1 MTTSPP
7 SEAPLERV
15 ELVEGEH
22 IVARGSVE
30 VAWLVAVRDGWLP
43 AARAPGARVQTLP
56 SGPGTVWQRV
66 VELEL
71 PRGTRLVR
79 VESRPRS
86 VQRTPLEHLQRGAGP
101 ARRVLRR
108 SYQVGKGGA
117 VRPQE
122 PT

>member
-1 MTTSPP
+1 MPANP
-7 SEAPLERV
+7 EAPLERV
-15 ELVEGEH
+15 ALVEGEH
-22 IVARGSVE
+22 VVARGTVE
-30 VAWLVAVRDGWLP
+30 VGWLLPVGDGWLP
-43 AARAPGARVQTLP
+43 VARAPGARVQSLE

-86 VQRTPLEHLQRGAGP
+86 VRRTPLEHLARGAGP
-101 ARRVLRR
+101 ARRVIRQAYEVGLRGTLR
-108 SYQVGKGGA
+108 LLK
-117 VRPQE
+117 